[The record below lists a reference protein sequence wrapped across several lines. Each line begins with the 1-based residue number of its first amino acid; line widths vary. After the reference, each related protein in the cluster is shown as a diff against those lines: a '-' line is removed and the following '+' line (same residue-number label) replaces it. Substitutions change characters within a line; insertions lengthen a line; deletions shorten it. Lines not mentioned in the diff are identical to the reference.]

1 MLRSYVLCAVCCA
14 RSSSRQ
20 VLLGS
25 CGSCLGCVRLCEA
38 LCSCN
43 YGVLTSVIGIVVPF
57 FLSPSSLKAIF
68 AANHSGIRDML
79 FENITIWGSSR
90 GVGFQQRRSKR
101 NDGHGGAWQC
111 STLYSVQC
119 SVQGVRRACV
129 CVCVL
134 CCVVGGYTRALL
146 LSHVLTRGTI
156 LVLCPPSPS
165 FLLLLSPTSSYFI
178 LLTSSFS

>member
-1 MLRSYVLCAVCCA
+1 MCCVLCVVCCA

-43 YGVLTSVIGIVVPF
+43 YGVLTSVIGNVVPF

-111 STLYSVQC
+111 STPYSVHGGAWQCSTPYSVQC
-119 SVQGVRRACV
+119 FVQCV
-129 CVCVL
+129 CVCV
-134 CCVVGGYTRALL
+134 CVCVRRACA
-146 LSHVLTRGTI
+146 S
-156 LVLCPPSPS
+156 
-165 FLLLLSPTSSYFI
+165 
-178 LLTSSFS
+178 